1 MQQTQQNQT
10 SLERTDKRDN
20 QARIG
25 TKYKT
30 KELYTIHRIYFTED
44 HILGTEVAEILNIP
58 TSYISNLKSDK
69 ILKVGNCPILLKS
82 DNELLPKIRTTV
94 LGTEVTSLKDKMCLS
109 YFKSEYGMNDEQ
121 ILQTIASE
129 IEVIAGKKFI
139 KYTEDFLNKIKQR
152 NNIDNLIYVCDAH
165 EFKEFEEDNII
176 KYYYK
181 INEKKY
187 LIIY

>member
-1 MQQTQQNQT
+1 MQDSINK
-10 SLERTDKRDN
+10 RTDKRDN

-30 KELYTIHRIYFTED
+30 KELDIIHRIYFTEN
-44 HILGTEVAEILNIP
+44 HVLGTEVAEILNIP
-58 TSYISNLKSDK
+58 TSYISNLKSEK

-82 DNELLPKIRTTV
+82 DNDLLPKIRKTV

-109 YFKSEYGMNDEQ
+109 YFKTEYIINDAQ
-121 ILQTIASE
+121 ILQTIGE
-129 IEVIAGKKFI
+129 KIETIAGKKFI
-139 KYTEDFLNKIKQR
+139 VFKKDFLDKIKQP
-152 NNIDNLIYVCDAH
+152 NNIDNLIYVCGLE
-165 EFKEFEEDNII
+165 EFQQFQTEDII

-181 INEKKY
+181 INDKKY

>member
-1 MQQTQQNQT
+1 MQQII
-10 SLERTDKRDN
+10 ERTDKRDN

-30 KELYTIHRIYFTED
+30 KELDTIHRIYFTED

-82 DNELLPKIRTTV
+82 DNALLPKIRKTV

-109 YFKSEYGMNDEQ
+109 YFKSEYGIDDAQ
-121 ILQTIASE
+121 ILNTIASE
-129 IEVIAGKKFI
+129 IETIAGKKFI
-139 KYTEDFLNKIKQR
+139 KYTEDFLGKIKQP
-152 NNIDNLIYVCDAH
+152 NNIDNLIYVCGKD
-165 EFKEFEEDNII
+165 EFKEFQEDDII
-176 KYYYK
+176 KHYYK
-181 INEKKY
+181 INDKKY